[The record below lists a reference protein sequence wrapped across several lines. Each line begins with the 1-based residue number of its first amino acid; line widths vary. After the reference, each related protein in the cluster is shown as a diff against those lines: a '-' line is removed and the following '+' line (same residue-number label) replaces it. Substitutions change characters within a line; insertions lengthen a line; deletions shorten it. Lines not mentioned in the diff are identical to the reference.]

1 MNGNQAGTVDRVQL
15 HGGLDHGRGTHHTDA
30 LRPSDIA
37 LARCRLGFRP
47 AHEDVELTCIP
58 IDSADVISGLRDAAI
73 KVAER
78 IAFLG
83 NFAVH
88 IFGIEMVHD
97 RQRRIVRHECIGSAR
112 FHRIRASTMLHIVGK
127 RLDLAIRK
135 LDLNLLQ
142 LIQLTACFINR
153 HRDVR
158 GHRCRGGA
166 SARIDNGNDVV
177 LGHVDF
183 RSAVKTGAVQIGSV
197 VDVVL
202 CVHRIGILPL
212 GDLKIWFHQIRFGLI
227 RVRSGEGITLDIV
240 DIVPDGRILLD
251 LGGRNPAQELIAR
264 HGHVGIGRRGFEGQG
279 ALIRSLLTIF
289 WLFGHFNR
297 LINMRVVIR
306 ERRIRPVHLGLQQV
320 TLIAPRGSPHDIIA
334 LVVEINVRGNHRA
347 NVVLLICTHHALDGI
362 FHICP
367 IFTIALK
374 RPEIQAIAI
383 IHRFDRYVQRSRSPS
398 IA

>member
-1 MNGNQAGTVDRVQL
+1 MQV
-15 HGGLDHGRGTHHTDA
+15 GG
-30 LRPSDIA
+30 IA
-37 LARCRLGFRP
+37 
-47 AHEDVELTCIP
+47 
-58 IDSADVISGLRDAAI
+58 
-73 KVAER
+73 
-78 IAFLG
+78 
-83 NFAVH
+83 
-88 IFGIEMVHD
+88 
-97 RQRRIVRHECIGSAR
+97 
-112 FHRIRASTMLHIVGK
+112 
-127 RLDLAIRK
+127 
-135 LDLNLLQ
+135 
-142 LIQLTACFINR
+142 
-153 HRDVR
+153 
-158 GHRCRGGA
+158 
-166 SARIDNGNDVV
+166 
-177 LGHVDF
+177 
-183 RSAVKTGAVQIGSV
+183 
-197 VDVVL
+197 DVVL
-202 CVHRIGILPL
+202 CVYGIGILTL
-212 GDLKIWFHQIRFGLI
+212 GDLGVIRRQVWRRLFRIARHIG
-227 RVRSGEGITLDIV
+227 VVGDII
-240 DIVPDGRILLD
+240 DIFPDGRILLD

-264 HGHVGIGRRGFEGQG
+264 HGHVGIGRGSFEGQG

-306 ERRIRPVHLGLQQV
+306 ERRINPVHLGLQQV